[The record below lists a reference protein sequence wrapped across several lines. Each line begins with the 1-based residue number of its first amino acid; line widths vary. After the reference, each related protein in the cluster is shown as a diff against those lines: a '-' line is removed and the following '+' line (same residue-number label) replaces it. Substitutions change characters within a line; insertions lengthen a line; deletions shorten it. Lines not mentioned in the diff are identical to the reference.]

1 MKPFLTPPA
10 TSRPVRAATRPT
22 PFPQHATSRSTV
34 LLSLLLAPRN
44 GRGDTGP
51 RNR

>member
-1 MKPFLTPPA
+1 MKPFLTPHA
-10 TSRPVRAATRPT
+10 SARQVRSAPRPT
-22 PFPQHATSRSTV
+22 PFPQQSSARSTV

-44 GRGDTGP
+44 GQDSGGP